1 VENWPRIGKMIK
13 VAVIGCGYWG
23 PNLIRN
29 FIQIPE
35 SKVKYCCDLD
45 EEKLK
50 RIKSLYPEPK
60 VTKNYKEVLNDPT
73 VEAVAIATPVYTHFE
88 LAKEMLEAGKHVF
101 VEKPL
106 THTSQEARE
115 LIKLAKKKGKVL
127 MVGHTFLYTAAVNKL
142 KELIDSGELGDVL
155 YISSQRRNLGLFQDD
170 VNVVWDLGTH
180 DISVILY
187 LLNGRL
193 EEKDCRIVATGQS
206 HFLSENEDV
215 AFITLNF
222 ADKVVANLHLSWL
235 DPCKIRNMTVVG
247 SRKMVV
253 YDDIETLEK
262 VKIYDKGV
270 LVPDSHNSF
279 GEFQLS
285 YRYGDITI
293 PRLKQEEPLKAE
305 LSHFLDCIREG
316 KKPLTDGE
324 NGYQVV
330 RMIEKINESLKNG
343 GRGGKISL

>member
-1 VENWPRIGKMIK
+1 MIK

-60 VTKNYKEVLNDPT
+60 VTQDYKEVLSDPE
-73 VEAVAIATPVYTHFE
+73 VEAVAVATPVYTHFE
-88 LAKEMLEAGKHVF
+88 LAKEGLEAGKHVF

-115 LIKLAKKKGKVL
+115 LIRLAKKKGKVL

-193 EEKDCRIVATGQS
+193 GEKDCRIVATGQS

-270 LVPDSHNSF
+270 LVPNSHNSF

-293 PRLKQEEPLKAE
+293 PRLKQEEPLKVE
-305 LSHFLDCIREG
+305 LSHFLDCIRED

>member
-1 VENWPRIGKMIK
+1 MIK

-45 EEKLK
+45 EDKLEH
-50 RIKSLYPEPK
+50 INSLYPEPK
-60 VTKNYKEVLNDPT
+60 VTQDYKEVLNDPT

-155 YISSQRRNLGLFQDD
+155 YISCQRRNLGLFQDD
-170 VNVVWDLGTH
+170 INVVWDLGTH

-193 EEKDCRIVATGQS
+193 GEKECRIVATGQS

-222 ADKVVANLHLSWL
+222 VDKIVANLHLSWL

-247 SRKMVV
+247 TKKMVV

-262 VKIYDKGV
+262 IKIYDKGV
-270 LVPDSHNSF
+270 LVPNLHNSF

-305 LSHFLDCIREG
+305 LSHFLECIRED

-343 GRGGKISL
+343 GKKGKISL

>member
-1 VENWPRIGKMIK
+1 MIK

-23 PNLIRN
+23 PNLVRN

-35 SKVKYCCDLD
+35 SKVEYCCDLD
-45 EEKLK
+45 KEKLK
-50 RIKSLYPEPK
+50 RIKSLYPDAK
-60 VTKNYKEVLNDPT
+60 VTRNYQEVLNDPG
-73 VEAVAIATPVYTHFE
+73 VEAIAIATPVCTHFE
-88 LAKEMLEAGKHVF
+88 LAKEGLEAGKHVF

-115 LIKLAKKKGKVL
+115 LIGLARKKGKVL

-142 KELIDSGELGDVL
+142 KELIDLGELGDVL
-155 YISSQRRNLGLFQDD
+155 YISCQRRNLGLFQDD
-170 VNVVWDLGTH
+170 INVVWDLGTH
-180 DISVILY
+180 DISIILY

-193 EEKDCRIVATGQS
+193 GEKKCRIVATGQS

-247 SRKMVV
+247 TEKMVV
-253 YDDIETLEK
+253 YDDTETLEK

-270 LVPDSHNSF
+270 LVPNSHNSF

-293 PRLKQEEPLKAE
+293 PRLKPEEPLKAE
-305 LSHFLDCIREG
+305 LSHFLECIREG
-316 KKPLTDGE
+316 KEPLTDGE

-330 RMIEKINESLKNG
+330 RIIEQVNKSLKNG
-343 GRGGKISL
+343 GKGGRISL

>member
-1 VENWPRIGKMIK
+1 MIK
-13 VAVIGCGYWG
+13 IAVIGCGYWG

-50 RIKSLYPEPK
+50 RVNSLYPEPK
-60 VTKNYKEVLNDPT
+60 VTQNYQEIFDDPG
-73 VEAVAIATPVYTHFE
+73 VEAVAIATPVHTHFD
-88 LAKEMLEAGKHVF
+88 LAKEGLEAGKHVF

-106 THTSQEARE
+106 THTSQQARE
-115 LIKLAKKKGKVL
+115 LIGLARKRNKVL
-127 MVGHTFLYTAAVNKL
+127 MVGHTFLYTGAVNKIRD
-142 KELIDSGELGDVL
+142 LIDSGELGDIL

-170 VNVVWDLGTH
+170 INVVWDLGTH
-180 DISVILY
+180 DISIILY
-187 LLNGRL
+187 LLNDRL
-193 EEKDCRIVATGQS
+193 GEKECQIVATGQS
-206 HFLSENEDV
+206 HFLSDNEDV

-222 ADKVVANLHLSWL
+222 GDKVVVNLHLSWL

-247 SRKMVV
+247 SKKMVV

-270 LVPDSHNSF
+270 LVPDPHNSF

-293 PRLKQEEPLKAE
+293 PRLRQEEPLKIE
-305 LSHFLDCIREG
+305 LSHFLECIREG

-324 NGYQVV
+324 NGYEVV
-330 RMIEKINESLKNG
+330 RIIEKINESLKNG
-343 GRGGKISL
+343 GKKGRINL

>member
-1 VENWPRIGKMIK
+1 MIK

-35 SKVKYCCDLD
+35 SKAEYCCDLD
-45 EEKLK
+45 KEKLK
-50 RIKSLYPEPK
+50 RIKSLYPDAK
-60 VTKNYKEVLNDPT
+60 VTRNYQEVLNDPG
-73 VEAVAIATPVYTHFE
+73 VEAIAIATPVSTHFG
-88 LAKEMLEAGKHVF
+88 LAKEGLEAGKHVF

-115 LIKLAKKKGKVL
+115 LIRLARKRGKVL

-170 VNVVWDLGTH
+170 INVVWDLGTH
-180 DISVILY
+180 DISINLY
-187 LLNGRL
+187 LLNDGL
-193 EEKDCRIVATGQS
+193 EEKQCRIVATGQS

-247 SRKMVV
+247 TEKMVV
-253 YDDIETLEK
+253 YDDTETLEK

-270 LVPDSHNSF
+270 LVPNSHNSF

-293 PRLKQEEPLKAE
+293 PRLKPEEPLKAE
-305 LSHFLDCIREG
+305 LSHFLECIREG
-316 KKPLTDGE
+316 KEPLTDGE

-330 RMIEKINESLKNG
+330 RIIEKINESLKNG
-343 GRGGKISL
+343 GKGGRISLCARS

>member
-1 VENWPRIGKMIK
+1 MIK

-35 SKVKYCCDLD
+35 SKVEYCCDLD
-45 EEKLK
+45 KEKLK
-50 RIKSLYPEPK
+50 RIKSLYPDAK
-60 VTKNYKEVLNDPT
+60 VTRNYQEVLNDPG
-73 VEAVAIATPVYTHFE
+73 VEAIAIATPVSTHFG
-88 LAKEMLEAGKHVF
+88 LAKEGLEAGKHVF

-115 LIKLAKKKGKVL
+115 LIRLARKRGKVL

-170 VNVVWDLGTH
+170 INVVWDLGTH
-180 DISVILY
+180 DISIILY
-187 LLNGRL
+187 LLNDGL
-193 EEKDCRIVATGQS
+193 EEKQCRIVATGQS

-247 SRKMVV
+247 TEKMVV
-253 YDDIETLEK
+253 YDDTETLEK

-270 LVPDSHNSF
+270 LVPNSHNSF

-293 PRLKQEEPLKAE
+293 PRLKPEEPLKAE
-305 LSHFLDCIREG
+305 LSHFLECIREG
-316 KKPLTDGE
+316 KEPLTDGE

-330 RMIEKINESLKNG
+330 RIIEKINESLKNG
-343 GRGGKISL
+343 GKGGRISLCARS

>member
-1 VENWPRIGKMIK
+1 MIK

-60 VTKNYKEVLNDPT
+60 VTQDYKEVLNDPG
-73 VEAVAIATPVYTHFE
+73 VEAVAIATPVHTHFE
-88 LAKEMLEAGKHVF
+88 LAKEGLEAGKHVF

-106 THTSQEARE
+106 TQTSQEARK
-115 LIKLAKKKGKVL
+115 LIRLAKKKGKVL

-142 KELIDSGELGDVL
+142 KELIDSGELGEVL

-187 LLNGRL
+187 LLNHRL
-193 EEKDCRIVATGQS
+193 GERDCRIVATGQS

-270 LVPDSHNSF
+270 LVPNSHNSF

-293 PRLKQEEPLKAE
+293 PRLKQEEPLKVE
-305 LSHFLDCIREG
+305 SSHFLDCIKED

>member
-1 VENWPRIGKMIK
+1 MIK

-23 PNLIRN
+23 PNLVRN
-29 FIQIPE
+29 FIQIRE
-35 SKVKYCCDLD
+35 SKVEYCCDLD
-45 EEKLK
+45 KEKLK
-50 RIKSLYPEPK
+50 RIKSLYPDAK
-60 VTKNYKEVLNDPT
+60 VTRNYQEVLNDPG
-73 VEAVAIATPVYTHFE
+73 VEAIAIATPISTHFG
-88 LAKEMLEAGKHVF
+88 LAKEGLEAGKHVF

-106 THTSQEARE
+106 THTSQEARK
-115 LIKLAKKKGKVL
+115 LIRLARKRGKVL

-170 VNVVWDLGTH
+170 INVVWDLGTH
-180 DISVILY
+180 DISIILY
-187 LLNGRL
+187 LLDGRVG
-193 EEKDCRIVATGQS
+193 ERECQIVATGQS

-247 SRKMVV
+247 TKKMVV
-253 YDDIETLEK
+253 YDDTETLEK

-270 LVPDSHNSF
+270 LVPNSHNSF

-293 PRLKQEEPLKAE
+293 PRLKAEEPLKAE
-305 LSHFLDCIREG
+305 LSHFLECIREG
-316 KKPLTDGE
+316 KESFTDGE
-324 NGYQVV
+324 SGYQVV
-330 RMIEKINESLKNG
+330 RIIEKINESLKNG
-343 GRGGKISL
+343 GKGGKISL

>member
-1 VENWPRIGKMIK
+1 MTK
-13 VAVIGCGYWG
+13 VGIIGCGYWG

-35 SKVKYCCDLD
+35 SEVDYYCDLD

-50 RIKSLYPEPK
+50 CIKSLYPKPK
-60 VTKNYKEVLNDPT
+60 ATQNYGEILNDAR
-73 VEAVAIATPVYTHFE
+73 VEAVAIATPVHTHFE
-88 LAKEMLEAGKHVF
+88 LAKKGLDAGKHVF

-106 THTSQEARE
+106 TQTSQQAKE

-155 YISSQRRNLGLFQDD
+155 YISSQRRNLGLFQEDI
-170 VNVVWDLGTH
+170 NVVWDLGTH

-187 LLNGRL
+187 LLNDGL
-193 EEKDCRIVATGQS
+193 DEKECRIVATGQS
-206 HFLSENEDV
+206 HFLSDNEDV

-222 ADKVVANLHLSWL
+222 AGKIVANLHLSWL

-247 SRKMVV
+247 TKKMVV
-253 YDDIETLEK
+253 YDDIEALEK
-262 VKIYDKGV
+262 IKVYDKGV
-270 LVPDSHNSF
+270 LVHDRYNSF

-285 YRYGDITI
+285 YRYGDITV
-293 PRLKQEEPLKAE
+293 PRLKQEEPLKVE
-305 LSHFLDCIREG
+305 LSHFLECIRED

-330 RMIEKINESLKNG
+330 KIIEKINESLKNG
-343 GRGGKISL
+343 GKGGRISL

>member
-1 VENWPRIGKMIK
+1 
-13 VAVIGCGYWG
+13 
-23 PNLIRN
+23 
-29 FIQIPE
+29 
-35 SKVKYCCDLD
+35 
-45 EEKLK
+45 
-50 RIKSLYPEPK
+50 
-60 VTKNYKEVLNDPT
+60 
-73 VEAVAIATPVYTHFE
+73 
-88 LAKEMLEAGKHVF
+88 
-101 VEKPL
+101 
-106 THTSQEARE
+106 
-115 LIKLAKKKGKVL
+115 

-170 VNVVWDLGTH
+170 INVVWDLGTH
-180 DISVILY
+180 DISIILY

-193 EEKDCRIVATGQS
+193 GEKECQIVATGQS

-247 SRKMVV
+247 TEKMVV
-253 YDDIETLEK
+253 YDDTETLEK

-270 LVPDSHNSF
+270 LVPNSHNSF

-293 PRLKQEEPLKAE
+293 PRLKPEEPLKME
-305 LSHFLDCIREG
+305 LSHFLECIREG
-316 KKPLTDGE
+316 KEPLTGGE

-330 RMIEKINESLKNG
+330 RIIEKINESLKNG
-343 GRGGKISL
+343 GKGGRISL

>member
-1 VENWPRIGKMIK
+1 MIK

-29 FIQIPE
+29 LIQIPE

-60 VTKNYKEVLNDPT
+60 VTQNYQEVLNDPK

-88 LAKEMLEAGKHVF
+88 LAKQMLEAGKHVF

-170 VNVVWDLGTH
+170 INVVWDLGTH

-193 EEKDCRIVATGQS
+193 GEKDCRIVATGQS

-270 LVPDSHNSF
+270 LVPNSHNSF

-285 YRYGDITI
+285 YRYGDISI
-293 PRLKQEEPLKAE
+293 PRLKQEEPLKVE

-343 GRGGKISL
+343 GKGGKISL

>member
-1 VENWPRIGKMIK
+1 MIK

-29 FIQIPE
+29 FTQIPE

-60 VTKNYKEVLNDPT
+60 ITENYQEILNDPT
-73 VEAVAIATPVYTHFE
+73 VEAVAIATPVHTHFK
-88 LAKEMLEAGKHVF
+88 LAKEGLEAGKHVF
-101 VEKPL
+101 LEKPL
-106 THTSQEARE
+106 TQTSQQARE
-115 LIKLAKKKGKVL
+115 LIGLAEETSKVL
-127 MVGHTFLYTAAVNKL
+127 MVGHTFLYTTAVNKL

-170 VNVVWDLGTH
+170 INVVWDLGTH

-193 EEKDCRIVATGQS
+193 AEKECRIVATGQS

-247 SRKMVV
+247 TKKMVV

-262 VKIYDKGV
+262 IKIYDKGV
-270 LVPDSHNSF
+270 LVPNSHNSF

-293 PRLKQEEPLKAE
+293 PRLKQEEPLKTE
-305 LSHFLDCIREG
+305 LSHFLECIRKD

-343 GRGGKISL
+343 GKKGRIRL

>member
-1 VENWPRIGKMIK
+1 MIK
-13 VAVIGCGYWG
+13 IAVIGCGYWG

-50 RIKSLYPEPK
+50 RVNSLYPEPK
-60 VTKNYKEVLNDPT
+60 VTQNYQEIFDDPG
-73 VEAVAIATPVYTHFE
+73 VEAVAIATPVHTHFD
-88 LAKEMLEAGKHVF
+88 LAKEGLEAGKHVF

-106 THTSQEARE
+106 THTSQQARK
-115 LIKLAKKKGKVL
+115 LIRLARKRNKVL

-180 DISVILY
+180 DISIILY
-187 LLNGRL
+187 LLNHRL
-193 EEKDCRIVATGQS
+193 GEKDCRIVATGQS
-206 HFLSENEDV
+206 HFVSENEDV

-270 LVPDSHNSF
+270 LVPNSHNSF

-293 PRLKQEEPLKAE
+293 PRLKQEEPLKVE
-305 LSHFLDCIREG
+305 LSHFLDCIRED

>member
-1 VENWPRIGKMIK
+1 MEKMIK

-60 VTKNYKEVLNDPT
+60 VTKNYQEVLNDPT

-88 LAKEMLEAGKHVF
+88 LAKQMLEAGKHVF

-106 THTSQEARE
+106 TRTSQEARE

-187 LLNGRL
+187 LLNDGLGER
-193 EEKDCRIVATGQS
+193 DCRIVATGQS

-222 ADKVVANLHLSWL
+222 ANKVVANLHLSWL
-235 DPCKIRNMTVVG
+235 DPCKVRNMTVVG

-293 PRLKQEEPLKAE
+293 PRLKQEEPLKVE
-305 LSHFLDCIREG
+305 LSHFLDCVRED

-330 RMIEKINESLKNG
+330 RIIEKINESLKNG
-343 GRGGKISL
+343 GKGGKVSL

>member
-1 VENWPRIGKMIK
+1 MIK

-45 EEKLK
+45 EDKLEH
-50 RIKSLYPEPK
+50 INSLYPEPK
-60 VTKNYKEVLNDPT
+60 VTQDYKEVLNDPT

-155 YISSQRRNLGLFQDD
+155 YISCQRRNLGLFQDD
-170 VNVVWDLGTH
+170 INVVWDLGTH

-193 EEKDCRIVATGQS
+193 GEKECRIVATGQS

-222 ADKVVANLHLSWL
+222 VDKIVANLHLSWL

-247 SRKMVV
+247 TKKMVV

-262 VKIYDKGV
+262 IKIYDKGV
-270 LVPDSHNSF
+270 LVPNSHNSF

-305 LSHFLDCIREG
+305 LSHFLECIRED

-343 GRGGKISL
+343 GKKGKISL

>member
-1 VENWPRIGKMIK
+1 MIK

-293 PRLKQEEPLKAE
+293 PRLKQEEPLKVE

>member
-1 VENWPRIGKMIK
+1 MIK

-29 FIQIPE
+29 FIQIRE

-45 EEKLK
+45 EEKLR
-50 RIKSLYPEPK
+50 RIKSLYPDSR
-60 VTKNYKEVLNDPT
+60 VTQNYRKILNDPE

-88 LAKEMLEAGKHVF
+88 LAKEGLEVGKHVF

-115 LIKLAKKKGKVL
+115 LIRLARKKGKVL

-170 VNVVWDLGTH
+170 INVVWDLGTH

-187 LLNGRL
+187 LLNGSL
-193 EEKDCRIVATGQS
+193 GEKECRIVATGQS

-222 ADKVVANLHLSWL
+222 SDNVVANLHLSWL
-235 DPCKIRNMTVVG
+235 DPCKIRNMTIVG

-262 VKIYDKGV
+262 VRVYDKGV
-270 LVPDSHNSF
+270 LVPDSHHSF

-293 PRLKQEEPLKAE
+293 PRLKQEEPLKVE
-305 LSHFLDCIREG
+305 LSHFLDCIRED

-330 RMIEKINESLKNG
+330 RIIEKINESLKNG
-343 GRGGKISL
+343 GKKGRINL

>member
-1 VENWPRIGKMIK
+1 MIK

-35 SKVKYCCDLD
+35 SKVKYCCDLN

-50 RIKSLYPEPK
+50 HIKSLYPEPK
-60 VTKNYKEVLNDPT
+60 VTKNYQEILNDAK

-88 LAKEMLEAGKHVF
+88 LAKQMLEAGKHVF

-106 THTSQEARE
+106 THTSREARE

-187 LLNGRL
+187 LLNDGL
-193 EEKDCRIVATGQS
+193 GKGDCRIVATGQS

-235 DPCKIRNMTVVG
+235 DPCKVRNMTVVG

-270 LVPDSHNSF
+270 LVPDYHSSF

-293 PRLKQEEPLKAE
+293 PRLKQEEPLKVE
-305 LSHFLDCIREG
+305 LSHFLDCVRKD

-330 RMIEKINESLKNG
+330 RMIEKINKSLKNG
-343 GRGGKISL
+343 GKGGKINL

>member
-1 VENWPRIGKMIK
+1 MIK
-13 VAVIGCGYWG
+13 IAVIGCGYWG

-50 RIKSLYPEPK
+50 RVNSLYPEPK
-60 VTKNYKEVLNDPT
+60 VTQNYQEIFDDPG
-73 VEAVAIATPVYTHFE
+73 VEAVAIATPVHTHFD
-88 LAKEMLEAGKHVF
+88 LAKEGLEAGKHVF

-106 THTSQEARE
+106 THTSQQARQ
-115 LIKLAKKKGKVL
+115 LIGLARKRNKVL
-127 MVGHTFLYTAAVNKL
+127 MVGHTFLYTGAVNKIRD
-142 KELIDSGELGDVL
+142 LIDSGELGDIL

-170 VNVVWDLGTH
+170 INVVWDLGTH
-180 DISVILY
+180 DISIILY
-187 LLNGRL
+187 LLNDRL
-193 EEKDCRIVATGQS
+193 GEKECQIVATGQS
-206 HFLSENEDV
+206 HFLSDNEDV

-222 ADKVVANLHLSWL
+222 GDKVVVNLHLSWL

-247 SRKMVV
+247 SKKMVV

-270 LVPDSHNSF
+270 LVPDPHNSF

-293 PRLKQEEPLKAE
+293 PRLRQEEPLKVE
-305 LSHFLDCIREG
+305 LSHFLECIRED

-324 NGYQVV
+324 NGYEVV
-330 RMIEKINESLKNG
+330 RIIEKINESLKNG
-343 GRGGKISL
+343 GKKGRINL

>member
-1 VENWPRIGKMIK
+1 MIK

-29 FIQIPE
+29 LIQIPE

-60 VTKNYKEVLNDPT
+60 VTKNYQEILNDRT
-73 VEAVAIATPVYTHFE
+73 VEAVAIATPVHTHFE

-106 THTSQEARE
+106 THTSQEARK

-170 VNVVWDLGTH
+170 INVVWDLGTH
-180 DISVILY
+180 DISIILY

-193 EEKDCRIVATGQS
+193 GENDCRVVATGQS
-206 HFLSENEDV
+206 HFVSDNEDV
-215 AFITLNF
+215 AFVTLNF
-222 ADKVVANLHLSWL
+222 AGKVVANLHLSWL
-235 DPCKIRNMTVVG
+235 DPCKVRNMTVVG

-270 LVPDSHNSF
+270 LVPNSHDSF

-293 PRLKQEEPLKAE
+293 PRLKQEEPLKVE
-305 LSHFLDCIREG
+305 LSHFLDCIRED

-330 RMIEKINESLKNG
+330 RIIEKINESLKNG
-343 GRGGKISL
+343 GRGGKVSL

>member
-1 VENWPRIGKMIK
+1 MIK
-13 VAVIGCGYWG
+13 VGIIGCGYWG

-29 FIQIPE
+29 FIRIPE
-35 SKVKYCCDLD
+35 SEVEYCCDLD

-50 RIKSLYPEPK
+50 RIKSLYPKPK
-60 VTKNYKEVLNDPT
+60 VTQNYQEIFNDPG
-73 VEAVAIATPVYTHFE
+73 VEGVAIATPVSTHFK
-88 LAKEMLEAGKHVF
+88 LAKEGLEAEKHVF

-106 THTSQEARE
+106 TQTSQQARE
-115 LIKLAKKKGKVL
+115 LIKLAKKNGKVL

-170 VNVVWDLGTH
+170 INVVWDLGTH

-187 LLNGRL
+187 LLNDGL
-193 EEKDCRIVATGQS
+193 DAKECRIVATGQS
-206 HFLSENEDV
+206 HFLSDNEDV

-222 ADKVVANLHLSWL
+222 AGKIVANLHLSWL

-247 SRKMVV
+247 TKKMVV

-262 VKIYDKGV
+262 VKVYDKGV
-270 LVPDSHNSF
+270 LVPDRHNGF

-285 YRYGDITI
+285 YRYGDITV
-293 PRLKQEEPLKAE
+293 PRLKQEEPLKVE
-305 LSHFLDCIREG
+305 LNHFLECIREN

-330 RMIEKINESLKNG
+330 RIIEKINESLKNG
-343 GRGGKISL
+343 GKGGRISL

>member
-1 VENWPRIGKMIK
+1 MIK
-13 VAVIGCGYWG
+13 IAVIGCGYWG

-50 RIKSLYPEPK
+50 RVNSLYPEPK
-60 VTKNYKEVLNDPT
+60 VTQNYQEIFDDRG
-73 VEAVAIATPVYTHFE
+73 VEAVAIATPVHTHFD
-88 LAKEMLEAGKHVF
+88 LAKQGLEAGKHVF

-106 THTSQEARE
+106 THTSQQARQ
-115 LIKLAKKKGKVL
+115 LIRLARKRNKVL
-127 MVGHTFLYTAAVNKL
+127 MVGHTFLYTGAVNKIRD
-142 KELIDSGELGDVL
+142 LIDSGELGDIL

-170 VNVVWDLGTH
+170 INVVWDLGTH
-180 DISVILY
+180 DISIILY
-187 LLNGRL
+187 LLNDRL
-193 EEKDCRIVATGQS
+193 GAKECRIVATGQS
-206 HFLSENEDV
+206 HFLSDNEDV

-222 ADKVVANLHLSWL
+222 GDKVVVNLHLSWL

-247 SRKMVV
+247 SKKMVV

-270 LVPDSHNSF
+270 LVPDPHNSF

-293 PRLKQEEPLKAE
+293 PRLRQEEPLKVE
-305 LSHFLDCIREG
+305 LSHFLECIREG

-324 NGYQVV
+324 NGYEVV
-330 RMIEKINESLKNG
+330 RIIEKINESLKNG
-343 GRGGKISL
+343 GKKGRINL

>member
-1 VENWPRIGKMIK
+1 MIK

-60 VTKNYKEVLNDPT
+60 VTKNYQEVLNDPT

-88 LAKEMLEAGKHVF
+88 LAKQMLEAGKHVF

-106 THTSQEARE
+106 TRTSQEARE

-187 LLNGRL
+187 LLNDGLGER
-193 EEKDCRIVATGQS
+193 DCRIVATGQS

-222 ADKVVANLHLSWL
+222 ANKVVANLHLSWL
-235 DPCKIRNMTVVG
+235 DPCKVRNMTVVG

-270 LVPDSHNSF
+270 LIPDSHNSF

-293 PRLKQEEPLKAE
+293 PRLKQEEPLKVE
-305 LSHFLDCIREG
+305 LSHFLDCVRED

-330 RMIEKINESLKNG
+330 RIIEKINESLKNG
-343 GRGGKISL
+343 GKGGKISL

>member
-1 VENWPRIGKMIK
+1 VGLVEDIVESWGGGNW
-13 VAVIGCGYWG
+13 
-23 PNLIRN
+23 
-29 FIQIPE
+29 
-35 SKVKYCCDLD
+35 
-45 EEKLK
+45 
-50 RIKSLYPEPK
+50 
-60 VTKNYKEVLNDPT
+60 
-73 VEAVAIATPVYTHFE
+73 H
-88 LAKEMLEAGKHVF
+88 LEAF
-101 VEKPL
+101 
-106 THTSQEARE
+106 
-115 LIKLAKKKGKVL
+115 
-127 MVGHTFLYTAAVNKL
+127 KL

-170 VNVVWDLGTH
+170 INVVWDLGTH

-193 EEKDCRIVATGQS
+193 GEKECRIVATGQS

-270 LVPDSHNSF
+270 LVPNSHNSF

-293 PRLKQEEPLKAE
+293 PRLKPEEPLKAE
-305 LSHFLDCIREG
+305 LSHFLECIREG
-316 KKPLTDGE
+316 KEPLTDGE

-330 RMIEKINESLKNG
+330 RIIEKINESLKNG
-343 GRGGKISL
+343 GRGGRISL